1 MYFQRRADG
10 ELLDTN
16 VTSPNRL
23 YTRYEV
29 APRPS
34 LCLMSSAPKPI
45 LPVTWLSTPAW
56 CREFTDIRQEWNAPS
71 VGEFAPKPRG
81 ASSTGLAQLPSRL
94 KLISSLK
101 PTPIA
106 HGQPFYTAIPTA
118 QSMTSP
124 ADWLLGWI
132 IKAKVRLAYTY
143 WWLDVCHK
151 LLLMVAK
158 WL

>member
-1 MYFQRRADG
+1 MGPLQNLITELQNWSPRHKIETFCNHCRRKNSLNCREKVLRMYFQRRADG

-34 LCLMSSAPKPI
+34 LCLMSS
-45 LPVTWLSTPAW
+45 
-56 CREFTDIRQEWNAPS
+56 
-71 VGEFAPKPRG
+71 APKPRG

-124 ADWLLGWI
+124 ADWLLG
-132 IKAKVRLAYTY
+132 
-143 WWLDVCHK
+143 
-151 LLLMVAK
+151 
-158 WL
+158 